1 MNSYLASLIADTR
14 KIIKNAEEYYL
25 KDKKEEMWGV
35 LMMVVRDIVSCM
47 YTVAVANGVKPAVA
61 KYQLGI
67 EFGEENVVVWG

>member
-47 YTVAVANGVKPAVA
+47 YTVAVANGA
-61 KYQLGI
+61 GR
-67 EFGEENVVVWG
+67 